1 MRSEQQEI
9 NDQRFVEAVTNTIY
23 NFMSTVD
30 DYRPQMLD
38 LAIRLLMEIEIKGTG
53 RVRDEG
59 RVWREAIDV
68 IEARAKTDAERKYLL
83 LLVFEKVMN
92 AVRSGVHHDITRE
105 ELFREREQQ
114 SKP

>member
-1 MRSEQQEI
+1 
-9 NDQRFVEAVTNTIY
+9 
-23 NFMSTVD
+23 
-30 DYRPQMLD
+30 
-38 LAIRLLMEIEIKGTG
+38 
-53 RVRDEG
+53 
-59 RVWREAIDV
+59 V